1 MCDIKYCK
9 DCKYSILSGGIGK
22 VLRCV
27 HPKVIKNN
35 ITADNISLTT
45 ELSGELCSETRKGY
59 WFVTCGI
66 KGKLWESKYSTEEFI
81 KTFKR

>member
-9 DCKYSILSGGIGK
+9 DCKYSILSGGVGK

-27 HPKVIKNN
+27 HPKIIKTN
-35 ITADNISLTT
+35 ITPNSVSNLH
-45 ELSGELCSETRKGY
+45 EVHGKLCSEVREGY
-59 WFVTCGI
+59 WFVKYKI
-66 KGKLWESKYSTEEFI
+66 KGKLWESKYSTEEFM